1 MTDKDTKPAL
11 STQQKERLM
20 RAATYFAVLTAAILI
35 VIKGW
40 AYLTTDSVSILST
53 FVDSLLDLGASIVN
67 LLAVRQALVPA
78 DDDHRFGHG
87 KAEALAGLLQSAFIV
102 GSALF
107 LILQATERLA
117 NPEPVQASEIGI
129 YVMIAS
135 IALTLALILFQKYV
149 IKRSQSV
156 AISADSLHYTGDIL
170 VNISVIAALVL
181 ADQFGWIMAD
191 ALFAFGIAAYISYNA
206 WSIIRLSFSDL
217 MDEELPD
224 EEREKIIELVTS
236 HPGVLGVHDLRTRRS
251 GQMMFIQMHLDLPP
265 DLKLSDAHVISEAVE
280 ASILENYPDAE
291 ALIHQDPAPPELL
304 NKITD

>member
-1 MTDKDTKPAL
+1 MTDKDIKPAL

-35 VIKGW
+35 IIKGW

-129 YVMIAS
+129 YVMVAS
-135 IALTLALILFQKYV
+135 IALTLSLILFQKYV

-170 VNISVIAALVL
+170 VNVSVIAALIL

-224 EEREKIIELVTS
+224 EERDKIIELVTS
-236 HPGVLGVHDLRTRRS
+236 HTGVLGVHDLRTRRS
-251 GQMMFIQMHLDLPP
+251 GQTVFIQMHLDLPP

-304 NKITD
+304 NKTTD